1 MFKNAAETTFG
12 MVTGK
17 FDFDSM
23 AMVAPILGPIV
34 FFIFVFC
41 TSIILVN
48 VFLTLIISAFET
60 VKRDVMKQDNE
71 YQIVDFM
78 MKKMK
83 SLLGLYKF
91 PLVLEDEMD
100 EKEKRMKF
108 IEEQIESL
116 PMKIEQLK
124 HCVEKRKAKN
134 QPKVEQQLDKNG
146 QPMVLDVVG
155 LNNSIGNNNQMIP
168 PENVEKRT
176 NRRQNRKS
184 NSKDNSDNQRVTFL
198 DWNEVQD

>member
-1 MFKNAAETTFG
+1 

-91 PLVLEDEMD
+91 PLVLEDELD

-124 HCVEKRKAKN
+124 HCVDKRKIKKN
-134 QPKVEQQLDKNG
+134 QQKSEQKLDQNG

-155 LNNSIGNNNQMIP
+155 LNNSIGNNNNQMIP
-168 PENVEKRT
+168 PENVEKRN
-176 NRRQNRKS
+176 NRRPNRKS